1 MPKSCLSRLEG
12 VLEEKACSVLTNDLA
27 SERLYSFRRVFRAKV
42 VGGLAG
48 EPGGHSETTPKQVTS
63 LSADTSS
70 GSEDEGSVQGDS
82 QGTPTSSQGSINMEH
97 WISQAIHGST
107 TSTTSSSSTQSG
119 GSGAAHRLADVMAQ
133 THIGERPAGSRPH
146 EPPCWDL

>member
-1 MPKSCLSRLEG
+1 MEAVGTSLSETVMPKSCLSRLEG

-63 LSADTSS
+63 LSADTS
-70 GSEDEGSVQGDS
+70 
-82 QGTPTSSQGSINMEH
+82 
-97 WISQAIHGST
+97 
-107 TSTTSSSSTQSG
+107 
-119 GSGAAHRLADVMAQ
+119 
-133 THIGERPAGSRPH
+133 
-146 EPPCWDL
+146 